1 MAKWSLHQ
9 AVNLRIFEPWHHH
22 ATLDPLFAL
31 NNKKKYSQPEHAFN
45 EKI

>member
-1 MAKWSLHQ
+1 VVFASSCESEDL
-9 AVNLRIFEPWHHH
+9 EPWHHH